1 MVERDGTAAG
11 VDQRFTQPA
20 GAMSVADGDVS
31 TSPEALAV
39 LVEQGHDAW
48 RAWVKQH
55 SDQARRFNPRQPRDS
70 EGKFA
75 DTGASFFSGHG
86 GVQRLP
92 SAGEKLGTGEKA
104 TVRPI
109 VDRNPAPAGARPVV
123 PPRVAAAVA
132 AAKRQGLARKPKTFP
147 EVNRIA
153 DRLGVP
159 APHPASSRGWT
170 GDQWGAYWATV
181 LAGGDMDD
189 GVKVADQYV
198 RSVTRVEGAL
208 VRSDVDD
215 PDEDPVIVWFD
226 ESHVLGDDEPVAVDN
241 DWTMAGPEQAR
252 AADVSGSNLKQYWT
266 VGAGLAKW
274 RASPTPWRTLRRFLS
289 KYLSGHKLDA
299 TTSSWYRI
307 VFGKLPGQ

>member
-1 MVERDGTAAG
+1 MVERDGTATG

-31 TSPEALAV
+31 TSSEALAV

-48 RAWVKQH
+48 RAWVQQRA
-55 SDQARRFNPRQPRDS
+55 DQARRFNPHQPRDP
-70 EGKFA
+70 EGKFTE
-75 DTGASFFSGHG
+75 TGASFFSGHG

-132 AAKRQGLARKPKTFP
+132 AAKRQGLARKPKTSS

-159 APHPASSRGWT
+159 APHPASSRRWT

-198 RSVTRVEGAL
+198 RSLTRVEGAL
-208 VRSDVDD
+208 VRSDADD
-215 PDEDPVIVWFD
+215 PGQDPAIVWFD
-226 ESHVLGDDEPVAVDN
+226 ESDVLGDDEMVADP
-241 DWTMAGPEQAR
+241 DAR
-252 AADVSGSNLKQYWT
+252 VADVSGFNLKQYWT
-266 VGAGLAKW
+266 AGPGLAKW

-289 KYLSGHKLDA
+289 KYLSGRKLDA

-307 VFGKLPGQ
+307 VFGKLPSQ